1 LWDAFIGVTDANRQQ
16 SWGGTVKRR
25 GQGDRRGPD
34 EFDRT
39 IGSRLRRERWLSGTS
54 RDELG
59 LALGVSGELV
69 RAYECGEKRLAPGRL
84 LAAISALGV
93 PMWLLFG
100 PGDRLAPS
108 VADEDM
114 DVRPTLAIRRP
125 PVLLEHPGFA
135 QVRPIV
141 TLWQEMRG
149 RLTDDVRRAILA
161 AGLLPRTI
169 LVRHV
174 SASRLVIEH
183 VGAGIALLRPCET
196 LLAIGSDFGDG
207 PDRNYGA
214 WLARAYDEALWS
226 GALRVESV
234 RASVLTSAATT
245 LRTRYDR
252 VLLPWRGKGHEMYV
266 IGLSIRRESPKET

>member
-1 LWDAFIGVTDANRQQ
+1 MGR
-16 SWGGTVKRR
+16 
-25 GQGDRRGPD
+25 
-34 EFDRT
+34 
-39 IGSRLRRERWLSGTS
+39 
-54 RDELG
+54 
-59 LALGVSGELV
+59 ALGVSGEIV
-69 RAYECGEKRLAPGRL
+69 RAYECGEKRVLPVQ
-84 LAAISALGV
+84 LAAATSALGV
-93 PMWLLFG
+93 SISLLFYHD
-100 PGDRLAPS
+100 DRYAPR

-114 DVRPTLAIRRP
+114 DLCPTLAIGRP
-125 PVLLEHPGFA
+125 LVFLDRPGFA
-135 QVRPIV
+135 QVRSIL
-141 TLWQEMRG
+141 TLWQDLRG
-149 RLTDDVRRAILA
+149 ELIDDVHRAVQA

-183 VGAGIALLRPCET
+183 LGAGIALLRPCET
-196 LLAIGSDFGDG
+196 LLAIGSEFGDG

-266 IGLSIRRESPKET
+266 MGLSIRRESPKET